1 MKCVSFTVNV
11 CICDM
16 LFLTCTEHTSTMSPV
31 SESQDYDCQHQNKGI
46 DQIRNSRDD
55 VCLQLK
61 AKRLRYMYRL
71 PKTYAHVKC
80 SSSHA

>member
-1 MKCVSFTVNV
+1 
-11 CICDM
+11 
-16 LFLTCTEHTSTMSPV
+16 MSPV
-31 SESQDYDCQHQNKGI
+31 SDTQEYDHLHQNKGI

-55 VCLQLK
+55 VCLQLR
-61 AKRLRYMYRL
+61 AKRLRNMYRL